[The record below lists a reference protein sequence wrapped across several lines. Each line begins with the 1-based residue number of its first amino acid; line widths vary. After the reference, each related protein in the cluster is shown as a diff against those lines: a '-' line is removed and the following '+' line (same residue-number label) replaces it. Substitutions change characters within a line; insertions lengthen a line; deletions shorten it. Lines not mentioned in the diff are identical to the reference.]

1 MQTKYLPLIKYLFEA
16 DAWVTAATLSNAL
29 DISKRTVKNY
39 VSDLNTSYEAMILS
53 SSKGYHINPKV
64 ASKALQEAKS
74 SIPQT
79 VRERASYIMK
89 QLSKQPTSVYDL
101 CEELFISNTT
111 LRNVLPRIR
120 TELENFDLELCSSGD
135 LLWINGLEKNK
146 RKLLSQLL
154 YRESNENFVNLE
166 TIQNAFPDIDVIM
179 IKTIVLEILS
189 EYQYFINDYSLSN
202 LVLHIAIAADRM
214 RNHIGQ
220 TEYDVKVARLALQP
234 HEYEMSQKMLERLE
248 KHFQLNFSE
257 NEAAEMTLLLLSRAT
272 SLNYNSITMD
282 NLVSI
287 IGEDCMELVHE
298 LISAVSSFHYI
309 NLNESEFLIRFALHI
324 KNLLLRA
331 QNEHF
336 CKNPMRDTIKA
347 SCPLIYD
354 NAVACSGI
362 IKEMTGI
369 SINDDEI
376 GYLAFHLGSTLEAQ
390 KELANKLA
398 VIIYCPTYYN
408 MDNRLYTVLN
418 ERFHTEFMIAN
429 VVTEEQDLFRL
440 HKCDLVISTAPVS
453 LTLSYPVLQVQPFL
467 READI
472 RSIRR
477 KVDEIKFDKK
487 KKRFTTYLKQIILP
501 ELFEHGTGFSGGKEE
516 AIHTLCRKL
525 ETLGYVDENFETE
538 VLEREEMSSTEFQNF
553 SIPHAMKM
561 RAKKTGMYVYLSD
574 PPTQWDESSVSLI
587 IMLCFKRDERY
598 IFNEVFEPL
607 TMILT
612 EPATVKKLL
621 TLHTYDEFISFLQKE
636 L

>member
-16 DAWVTAATLSNAL
+16 DAWVTASTLSDAL

-39 VSDLNTSYEAMILS
+39 VSELNSSYDGMIQS
-53 SSKGYHINPKV
+53 SSKGYHINAQI

-79 VRERASYIMK
+79 MRERASYIMK
-89 QLSKQPTSVYDL
+89 QLSKQPTSFYDL
-101 CEELFISNTT
+101 CEELFISSST
-111 LRNVLPRIR
+111 LRSVLPRIR
-120 TELENFDLELCSSGD
+120 KELENFGLELCTSGD
-135 LLWINGLEKNK
+135 LLWIEGLEKNK

-166 TIQNAFPDIDVIM
+166 TIQKAFPDIDVIL
-179 IKTIVLEILS
+179 IKNIVLEILG

-202 LVLHIAIAADRM
+202 LVLHIAIAADRI
-214 RNHIGQ
+214 RNNIGQ
-220 TEYDVKVARLALQP
+220 SDYDTSVQPPVLQP

-248 KHFQLNFSE
+248 AHFQLKFSE
-257 NEAAEMTLLLLSRAT
+257 NEAMEMTLLLLSRAT
-272 SLNYNSITMD
+272 SLNYNSITTD

-287 IGEDCMELVHE
+287 IGKDCMELVHE
-298 LISAVSSFHYI
+298 LINAVASFHYI

-369 SINDDEI
+369 AINDDEI

-390 KELANKLA
+390 KELASKLA
-398 VIIYCPTYYN
+398 VVIYCPTYYN
-408 MDNRLYTVLN
+408 MDNRLYSILN
-418 ERFHTEFMIAN
+418 DRFHTEFMIAN
-429 VVTEEQDLFRL
+429 VVTEEADLFRL
-440 HKCDLVISTAPVS
+440 HKCDLIISTVPVS
-453 LTLSYPVLQVQPFL
+453 MTLSRPVLQVQPFL
-467 READI
+467 SEADVNA
-472 RSIRR
+472 IRR
-477 KVDEIKFDKK
+477 KIEEIKSAKK
-487 KKRFTTYLKQIILP
+487 KETFTSYLKQIILP
-501 ELFEHGTGFSGGKEE
+501 ELFEHGKGFVEGKEE
-516 AIHTLCRKL
+516 AIHTLCQKL
-525 ETLGYVDENFETE
+525 QHLGYVDEYFENE
-538 VLEREEMSSTEFQNF
+538 VLEREEMSSTGFQNF
-553 SIPHAMKM
+553 AIPHAMKM
-561 RAKKTGMYVYLSD
+561 VAQKTGMYVYLSEE
-574 PPTQWDESSVSLI
+574 PTPWDDSAVSLI
-587 IMLCFKRDERY
+587 ILLCFRRDDRY

-612 EPATVKKLL
+612 EPANVKKLL
-621 TLHTYDEFISFLQKE
+621 NVRTYDEFITFLQE
-636 L
+636 QF